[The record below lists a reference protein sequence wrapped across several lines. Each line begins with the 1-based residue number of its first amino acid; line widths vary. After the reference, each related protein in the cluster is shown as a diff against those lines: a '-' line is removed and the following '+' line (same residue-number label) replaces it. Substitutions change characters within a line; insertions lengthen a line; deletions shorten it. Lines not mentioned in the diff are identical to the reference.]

1 MLARDA
7 RAVGWGHIYRARSH
21 KINAELGIP

>member
-7 RAVGWGHIYRARSH
+7 RDARAVDSDDDAPRLRFA
-21 KINAELGIP
+21 